1 MAARSRRS
9 GATTRRRSPRRSSS
23 TRSAPATGSSTAP
36 SLLRPSRRC
45 CGPRASPLP
54 EADRLVTELLEFLVR
69 ALVEDPDAVEV
80 EELEEDGDLIYE
92 ISVAEDD
99 LGRVIGKGG
108 RVANAIRTVAKA
120 AAVRLDRRVIVDI
133 LD

>member
-1 MAARSRRS
+1 
-9 GATTRRRSPRRSSS
+9 
-23 TRSAPATGSSTAP
+23 
-36 SLLRPSRRC
+36 
-45 CGPRASPLP
+45 
-54 EADRLVTELLEFLVR
+54 VTELLEFLVR
-69 ALVEDPDAVEV
+69 ALVEEPDAVEV

-92 ISVAEDD
+92 ISVAEGD